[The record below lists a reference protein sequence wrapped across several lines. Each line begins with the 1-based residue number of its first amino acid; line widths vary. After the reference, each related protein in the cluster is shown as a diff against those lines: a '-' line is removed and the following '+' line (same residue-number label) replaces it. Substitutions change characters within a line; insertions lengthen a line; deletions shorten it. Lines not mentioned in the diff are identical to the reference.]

1 MLYWK
6 FLAEGSTVVG
16 NPRLAGGEENPPARD
31 PQLLPPQGWHIRWGT
46 LPWGLRNAFTF
57 SLYYSLT
64 IKIKTYFVLGFV
76 TILALFVL
84 NTSGNMGTDCWEP
97 EPRFWLNSPEVSFF
111 PVSRSLELCT
121 HTLLSQNCPGSPR
134 GWGQLPGALPTLCQ
148 PPTLLLSRENS

>member
-1 MLYWK
+1 MLYWR

-31 PQLLPPQGWHIRWGT
+31 PQLLPPQGWGT
-46 LPWGLRNAFTF
+46 LPWGLRTAFTF

-76 TILALFVL
+76 TILALFIL
-84 NTSGNMGTDCWEP
+84 TSGNTGMDCWEP

-111 PVSRSLELCT
+111 PLSRSLELCT
-121 HTLLSQNCPGSPR
+121 HTPLSQNCPGSPR

-148 PPTLLLSRENS
+148 PPTLLLYRENS